1 MKIAIIGAGIVGST
15 LAYYLHQNQIE
26 DVTIYDH
33 GQGQATK
40 AAAGII
46 CPWFSKRRNK
56 AWYQLASKG
65 ADFYQKLVA
74 DMQEEGQSTDFY
86 QQNGVYLLKKNDSKL
101 EELLEIAQAR
111 LESSPIIG
119 ELRILEKAQA
129 LEIFPGLE
137 GFERVLFASGAA
149 RVDGAAL
156 CQSLLDATP
165 YPILEEK
172 VSLELSEDKYQIKGQ
187 NYDQVFLTSG
197 AWLGQILEPLGYQ
210 VDIRPQKGQL
220 LDYQLQDLTTDQLPV
235 VMPEG
240 EIDLIPFFAGKLSIG
255 ASHENDKGFDLT
267 ADERVLKT
275 LTESAQTY
283 YPALAESKPSSL
295 RIGTRAYT
303 SDFSPF
309 YGQVPGQRGLY
320 AASGLG
326 SSGLTVGPLIA
337 FELVNLFLGRETI
350 LNASD
355 YPIENY
361 VSQGRK

>member
-15 LAYYLHQNQIE
+15 LAFYLHQNGLE
-26 DVTIYDH
+26 DVTIYDY

-46 CPWFSKRRNK
+46 CPWFSKRRNQ
-56 AWYQLASKG
+56 AWYQMASKG
-65 ADFYQKLVA
+65 ADFYQKLVSDFRA
-74 DMQEEGQSTDFY
+74 QGQSTDFY
-86 QQNGVYLLKKNDSKL
+86 QQNGVYLLKKNDSEL
-101 EELLEIAQAR
+101 EELFEIAQAR

-119 ELRILEKAQA
+119 ELRIFEKTEV

-137 GFERVLFASGAA
+137 GFERVLYASGAA
-149 RVDGAAL
+149 RVDGSDL
-156 CQSLLDATP
+156 CQSLLAATP
-165 YPILEEK
+165 YPILKEK
-172 VSLELSEDKYQIKGQ
+172 VSLKLSEGKYQIKGQ
-187 NYDQVFLTSG
+187 SYDQVFLTSG
-197 AWLGQILEPLGYQ
+197 AWLGQILKPLGYQ

-220 LDYQLQDLTTDQLPV
+220 LDYQLQYLNTDQLPV

-267 ADERVLKT
+267 EDERVLRT
-275 LTESAQTY
+275 LAESAQTY
-283 YPALAESKPSSL
+283 YPAIADSKPSSV

-309 YGQVPGQRGLY
+309 FGQVPGQKGLY

-326 SSGLTVGPLIA
+326 SSGLTIGPLIA
-337 FELVNLFLGRETI
+337 YELVNLFLGQETI
-350 LNASD
+350 LKTSD

-361 VSQGRK
+361 VWQGLK